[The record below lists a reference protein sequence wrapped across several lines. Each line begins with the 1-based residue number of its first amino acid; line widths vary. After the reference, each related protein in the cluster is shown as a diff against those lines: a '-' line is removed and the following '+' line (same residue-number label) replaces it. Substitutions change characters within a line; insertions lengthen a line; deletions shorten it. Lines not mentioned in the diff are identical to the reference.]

1 MSKNS
6 ERFCVGINVCVGF
19 FCNMRETSM
28 RKYLIVFFGVAM
40 LSALTAHAFDEKACY
55 KRCMEKVDDR
65 AKCEKI
71 CKED

>member
-1 MSKNS
+1 
-6 ERFCVGINVCVGF
+6 
-19 FCNMRETSM
+19 M